1 MGVYK
6 YPCTRH
12 ISIKGFGE
20 YLENES
26 VSSRYNINK
35 FAEELQER
43 FGFPYVTLVNSG
55 SSANL
60 VAALAMAEK
69 VKAAGKSMTAAVSA
83 FTFPTTVS
91 ALVLAGFQLTIIDVD
106 ENSFNMSYQKL
117 IASKEIPSVIAV
129 THFLGFPCDIENICT
144 FAKYKGSFVL
154 QDACETLGMKVNGKG
169 VYEYGDI
176 TTLSFYHPHHMSSY
190 GGGAVITNNKADYIL
205 ADSLSHWGRSCK
217 CHIDRHLCCVPNG
230 PGHQFTYERVGVNVE
245 ISELNACFGR
255 WQLKNWEQT
264 ETIRQRNYDLLYNL
278 LKDKTG
284 LRLWEK
290 PDIGSSAFVF
300 PIKLENG
307 MNIRA
312 AWQILSQESI
322 EIRTLMGGVSNEQ
335 KAFGE
340 ILGTEI
346 QPNAHEM
353 ADKTF
358 FVGIHQTLSEEDVL
372 FVGNKIKEKL

>member
-1 MGVYK
+1 M
-6 YPCTRH
+6 
-12 ISIKGFGE
+12 KGFGA

-26 VSSRYNINK
+26 ISSRYNINK

-69 VKAAGKSMTAAVSA
+69 VKAVGKPMTAAVSA

-91 ALVLAGFQLTIIDVD
+91 ALILAGFQLTIIDVD
-106 ENSFNMSYQKL
+106 ENSFNMFFKKL
-117 IASKEIPSVIAV
+117 NTLNEIPSVIAV

-144 FAKYKGSFVL
+144 LAKSKGSFVL

-176 TTLSFYHPHHMSSY
+176 TTLSFYHPHHLSSY
-190 GGGAVITNNKADYIL
+190 GGGAVITNSKTDYIL

-217 CHIDRHLCCVPNG
+217 CHIDSNLCHVPDG
-230 PGHQFTYERVGVNVE
+230 PGHQFTYERLGVNVE

-255 WQLKNWEQT
+255 WQLKDWEQI
-264 ETIRQRNYDLLYNL
+264 EKIRQRNYDLLYDL

-284 LRLWEK
+284 LRIWEK
-290 PDIGSSAFVF
+290 PNISSSAFVF

-307 MNIRA
+307 MNIKE

-335 KAFGE
+335 KAFTE

-346 QPNAHEM
+346 QSNAHEM

-358 FVGIHQTLSEEDVL
+358 FVGIHQTLSESDVL